1 MFEVE
6 LTQRLVRAGLTILP
20 GSRLA
25 FGHKGAAQGL
35 VDKGVAK
42 HVKPSKKLKGSAG
55 DTVENSGPERA
66 TRNTGPGKRASK
78 PKPK

>member
-6 LTQRLVRAGLTILP
+6 LTQRLFRAGLTILP

-42 HVKPSKKLKGSAG
+42 HVKPTKRPKGSAG
-55 DTVENSGPERA
+55 NAVEDGRPERA